1 MAIIQVPLDIP
12 EEVLARVLT
21 GEYVRDGGVIRDL
34 GGRLVKLLDD
44 ADVGTG
50 IEEAAA
56 RAGIDKWGGR
66 SLTFAVGLGLVAV
79 AAASG
84 AAVWGSKRRRA
95 AEVEDDLIGVPA
107 PTSLTEYLDAAGEGT
122 LNAVVIDAL
131 LADLDAAQDEDQAN
145 MPFSGF
151 SSERLRAL
159 AGIVASYTNEL
170 IGANALELDR
180 LPVAADTS
188 VGSLD
193 DLRRHLE
200 LQRRM
205 FDNAAA

>member
-12 EEVLARVLT
+12 EDVLARVLT

-44 ADVGTG
+44 ADVGAG
-50 IEEAAA
+50 IEEAA
-56 RAGIDKWGGR
+56 RAGIAKWGGR
-66 SLTFAVGLGLVAV
+66 SSTIAVGLGLVAV

-95 AEVEDDLIGVPA
+95 AEVEEEFIGVPA
-107 PTSLTEYLDAAGEGT
+107 PTSLTEYLNAAGEGT

-131 LADLDAAQDEDQAN
+131 LADLDALQDEDQAN
-145 MPFSGF
+145 MHFKGF
-151 SSERLRAL
+151 SSERLRTL
-159 AGIVASYTNEL
+159 AGIVAGYTNEL
-170 IGANALELDR
+170 ISANALELDR

>member
-12 EEVLARVLT
+12 EDVLARVLT

-44 ADVGTG
+44 ADVGPG
-50 IEEAAA
+50 IEEAA
-56 RAGIDKWGGR
+56 RAGIAKLGGR
-66 SLTFAVGLGLVAV
+66 SSSIMVGLGILAA

-84 AAVWGSKRRRA
+84 AAVWGVKRRKA
-95 AEVEDDLIGVPA
+95 AEVDEQSEGVAA
-107 PTSLTEYLDAAGEGT
+107 PTSLTEYLEAAGAGS
-122 LNAVVIDAL
+122 LNAVVIDGL
-131 LADLDAAQDEDQAN
+131 LADVEASPDEGQAST
-145 MPFSGF
+145 PFKGF
-151 SSERLRAL
+151 SSERLRTL
-159 AGIVASYTNEL
+159 TGIVAGYTNEL
-170 IGANALELDR
+170 ISANALELDR
-180 LPVAADTS
+180 LPVAADTG
-188 VGSLD
+188 VDSLD